1 MIAVQPVLL
10 LLHMA
15 DFDGL
20 YRVIHSIASGFEE
33 ECIKCMDENK
43 NVLIDCIQEQLYSGL
58 DGTEHLLKPT
68 YDNDSYFNEP
78 GPWQD
83 QAERYKHWK
92 ERITPPL
99 RGEMLYLPPRPV
111 EVPNLFI
118 TGTFYDSI
126 FAQRTDSGLRF
137 ETKGFKDGPSIERKY
152 GEQVLGVGD
161 TAKEYFNIMYLC
173 PWLERFFSECG
184 YR

>member
-1 MIAVQPVLL
+1 
-10 LLHMA
+10 MA
-15 DFDGL
+15 DFDKV
-20 YRVIHSIASGFEE
+20 YDVIHSIASGFKG
-33 ECIKCMDENK
+33 ECIKCMEENK

-58 DGTEHLLKPT
+58 DGTEHLLNPT
-68 YDNDSYFNEP
+68 YDNDTYFNEP
-78 GPWQD
+78 GPWQN
-83 QAERYKHWK
+83 QAERYKYWK
-92 ERITPPL
+92 EKITPPL

-126 FAQRTDSGLRF
+126 FAQKIDSGLRF
-137 ETKGFKDGPSIERKY
+137 ETKGFKEGPSIERKY

-161 TAKEYFNIMYLC
+161 TAKEYFNITYLR